1 MILSHR
7 AFRLADL
14 RALTRKCY
22 PKIQQPTREAAEA
35 QVQDVITHGLHRSS
49 RIHAYE
55 CPDCGAWHAGH
66 AGRTR

>member
-55 CPDCGAWHAGH
+55 
-66 AGRTR
+66 